1 MTYIDE
7 SLGSN
12 ESLYYRARFPG
23 ARYAGAWGL
32 LVLMGVAAVLI
43 VSSGYDRIGLILI
56 LVGLATFVGLMLPI
70 WTTEI
75 GVTTQRLIFKRGLFW
90 RTTKELQLR
99 AIEEINLDQG
109 LIGRLLNYGRI
120 NLHGNGLDDISL
132 AYRNGDTTCCS
143 ADSRHTSIISSHSIE
158 PTTRQNQR
166 HRDRSIRPVPTV

>member
-32 LVLMGVAAVLI
+32 LILMGVAAVLI
-43 VSSGYDRIGLILI
+43 VSSGYNRIGLILI
-56 LVGLATFVGLMLPI
+56 LVGLATFGGLMLPI

-99 AIEEINLDQG
+99 AIEEVNLDQG

-120 NLHGNGLDDISL
+120 NLHGTGLDDISL
-132 AYRNGDTTCCS
+132 P
-143 ADSRHTSIISSHSIE
+143 SIAEPVAFQRAIQESIATATRPIAAPIPATPQSLA
-158 PTTRQNQR
+158 PT
-166 HRDRSIRPVPTV
+166 P

>member
-12 ESLYYRARFPG
+12 ESLHYRARFPG

-32 LVLMGVAAVLI
+32 LVLIGIPAILTAA
-43 VSSGYDRIGLILI
+43 SGYDRIGLMLI
-56 LVGLATFVGLMLPI
+56 LVGLAVFVALMLPM

-90 RTTKELQLR
+90 RKTKELQLR
-99 AIEEINLDQG
+99 AIEEVNLDQG

-120 NLHGNGLDDISL
+120 NLHGTGLDDISL
-132 AYRNGDTTCCS
+132 PMLA
-143 ADSRHTSIISSHSIE
+143 E
-158 PTTRQNQR
+158 PVALQR
-166 HRDRSIRPVPTV
+166 AIQEGIAAATQPTAAPVLGSPIAPTP